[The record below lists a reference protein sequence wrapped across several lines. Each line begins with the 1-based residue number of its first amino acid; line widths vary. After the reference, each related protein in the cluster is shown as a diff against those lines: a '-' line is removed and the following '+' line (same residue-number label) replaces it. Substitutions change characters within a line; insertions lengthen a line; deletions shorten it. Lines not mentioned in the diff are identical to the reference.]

1 MCSCCGSGVRLLR
14 LTFVGELGFELHLPA
29 AHAAV
34 VYDAIHAEAAD
45 LVRRSGG
52 GIPILDAG
60 YHAIDS
66 LSAEK
71 SYRHW
76 HADLGAADTPLEAG
90 IGFTTL
96 PKLKREDAV
105 AFMGG
110 DALRRQRAEGL
121 RRRLVTLVL
130 DDAGGP
136 GGDALRRQ
144 RAEGLRR
151 RLVTLVLNDTGGP
164 GGDAPPL
171 HGGETLLRDGVSVGI
186 VRSTAYGHTLGR
198 TIVTGYAECPVE
210 FPKLTLQWLRDGR
223 WAVGSQLNA
232 PLPATLH
239 LKPPFDPD
247 GLRIQGRYD

>member
-130 DDAGGP
+130 
-136 GGDALRRQ
+136 
-144 RAEGLRR
+144 
-151 RLVTLVLNDTGGP
+151 NDTGGP

-171 HGGETLLRDGVSVGI
+171 HGGESLLRDGVSVGI